1 MLLRVLTNA
10 PRSCVCQKNFVPLQ
24 AEILTTQI
32 FESITQQ
39 PYYIRKEFLMKK
51 ILFAFIGA
59 FIALGWAGCE
69 PKPGPDPEPEPD
81 VPTVTAYFW
90 MDSVQA
96 CCGIDSFAVKSPW
109 VQQEISRF
117 MADSVLDF
125 TATLTID
132 YAVDKNGD
140 YYFIEQYGWEI
151 NRLCDCSGNILKEI
165 NAYNEIYVELDIPVT
180 DYGPIVQVNY
190 SKFGYC
196 Q

>member
-1 MLLRVLTNA
+1 MSEKFRTFAGGNLDNTDLRIN
-10 PRSCVCQKNFVPLQ
+10 N
-24 AEILTTQI
+24 TTTI
-32 FESITQQ
+32 
-39 PYYIRKEFLMKK
+39 YIRKEFLMKK

-59 FIALGWAGCE
+59 FIALGWVGCE
-69 PKPGPDPEPEPD
+69 PKPDPDQNQDPE

>member
-1 MLLRVLTNA
+1 
-10 PRSCVCQKNFVPLQ
+10 
-24 AEILTTQI
+24 
-32 FESITQQ
+32 
-39 PYYIRKEFLMKK
+39 MKK
-51 ILFAFIGA
+51 HVLFAFIGA
-59 FIALGWAGCE
+59 FIALGWVGCE
-69 PKPGPDPEPEPD
+69 PKPDPDPEPEPD
-81 VPTVTAYFW
+81 VPTILTEVLIDSAYT
-90 MDSVQA
+90 

-109 VQQEISRF
+109 VQQEINRF
-117 MADSVLDF
+117 MTDTAIGFSDF
-125 TATLTID
+125 LTID

>member
-1 MLLRVLTNA
+1 
-10 PRSCVCQKNFVPLQ
+10 
-24 AEILTTQI
+24 
-32 FESITQQ
+32 
-39 PYYIRKEFLMKK
+39 MKK
-51 ILFAFIGA
+51 HVLFAFIGA

-132 YAVDKNGD
+132 YAVDENGD
-140 YYFIEQYGWEI
+140 YYFIEQYSYHI
-151 NRLCDCSGNILKEI
+151 NRLYDCSGNVLKEVEDVT
-165 NAYNEIYVELDIPVT
+165 NEIQSDLDFDVV
-180 DYGPIVQVNY
+180 DYGQIVMIVCGREGFSNL
-190 SKFGYC
+190 
-196 Q
+196 